1 MVGIAREPTRP
12 SLCFNSMMP
21 ILALVGAGL
30 VGALF
35 WAWRRALLDVGLA
48 AVATALCVGAIG
60 SFGIAMVLAVM

>member
-1 MVGIAREPTRP
+1 
-12 SLCFNSMMP
+12 MMP
-21 ILALVGAGL
+21 LLALVGAGL

-60 SFGIAMVLAVM
+60 SFGIAMVLAVL